1 VSILRRLLRREPPA
15 LDEGLL
21 LADRAAVLEIRN
33 RIEVATLGHADREFD
48 PVDFRADAREALA
61 TLETEQRDVASR
73 LDAERRSVRARYG
86 SANSHHDY
94 RRADRRN
101 LGLRARAARMLADAL
116 AARAADPEY
125 LDRLVERARQDAWRD
140 VAGQLKRHLDAA
152 AAPPVRPDEARIERL
167 SDLAADLIAEVDAHE
182 DPLD

>member
-1 VSILRRLLRREPPA
+1 MSILRRLFRGEPPA

-33 RIEVATLGHADREFD
+33 RIEVATLGRAGREFD
-48 PVDFRADAREALA
+48 PVEFRADAREALA
-61 TLETEQRDVASR
+61 TLEVEQREIAAR
-73 LDAERRSVRARYG
+73 LEAERRSVRGRGGVAD
-86 SANSHHDY
+86 SHHDY
-94 RRADRRN
+94 RRGDRRN
-101 LGLRARAARMLADAL
+101 LRLRARAARVLADAL
-116 AARAADPEY
+116 AARAADADE

-152 AAPPVRPDEARIERL
+152 AAPPPRPDEARLERL
-167 SDLAADLIAEVDAHE
+167 SDLAADLVAEVDAHE